1 MEKPDHIA
9 PRITGCLMKD
19 GTFVSL
25 ETSLKARQVEEQLPE
40 DHLDDR
46 HSLDSTDVSSQSSEE
61 EERGEDPAERDRDS
75 EKTSSDV
82 ILSLDSHVQETLGE
96 LQKGG
101 ERADYV
107 QRYSRPPGEPLQLEE
122 SWRKLEEAESL
133 LQFSIDSVKTK

>member
-25 ETSLKARQVEEQLPE
+25 DMSLKSRQMEEQLPE
-40 DHLDDR
+40 NHLDDR

-61 EERGEDPAERDRDS
+61 EERGEDPAGRDS
-75 EKTSSDV
+75 EKTSLDIS
-82 ILSLDSHVQETLGE
+82 LSLDSHVQETPGE
-96 LQKGG
+96 SQKVV
-101 ERADYV
+101 EPVDYV
-107 QRYSRPPGEPLQLEE
+107 QRYSRPPGEPLKLEE
-122 SWRKLEEAESL
+122 SWKKLEEAESL